1 MNYHISSRCC
11 HINTSN
17 KRFIPIYCP
26 FPPYSASCTYLWNS
40 RSLICF
46 LHCFYKLCPQFHL
59 ENIIVLIM
67 SFHLSDCQN
76 YRHVS
81 SSFNTTHASKDPA
94 RQLFGLFNTI
104 FALTAAFN
112 YTFLFPGCKH
122 FKKGY
127 QKRLRLFYSKA
138 FKYLILLCQKL
149 KRRRILRRPFISTI
163 KQQKKNCPKAVLKI
177 SVGITYFPGPSP
189 DKYLRHMRA

>member
-1 MNYHISSRCC
+1 MRSFRLLIICLSVKTVIIHLNSFYL
-11 HINTSN
+11 TVLLPT
-17 KRFIPIYCP
+17 IP
-26 FPPYSASCTYLWNS
+26 F
-40 RSLICF
+40 
-46 LHCFYKLCPQFHL
+46 

-149 KRRRILRRPFISTI
+149 KRRRILRRSFISTI